1 MKDPWSLLT
10 SDEQSVISTKTNRE
24 TFTERIGDI
33 SDREIENKVTLV
45 RNFID
50 SMGGHDG
57 GAIWAQIKSLE
68 GVWLGEGEFHEG
80 GGVKFVVYDNA
91 TFIETLRKNGYA
103 INTWYDR
110 NLNKKTH
117 PNDSAREITN
127 TSRETAAH
135 LTNDDSINPD
145 LFLLHWDKRSS
156 EFKHIDRRYLFRWV
170 EQLAAGTSHHE
181 PFTAAEVRKGLIER
195 GIAS

>member
-1 MKDPWSLLT
+1 MKESWSLLT
-10 SDEQSVISTKTNRE
+10 SDEQAVISPKTNRE
-24 TFTERIGDI
+24 IFNEKIGNL
-33 SDREIENKVTLV
+33 SDKEIENKVTLV

-68 GVWLGEGEFHEG
+68 GVWLGEGELHEG
-80 GGVKFVVYDNA
+80 GGVKFVVYDKA
-91 TFIETLRKNGYA
+91 TFIETLRKNGYT

-110 NLNKKTH
+110 KLNKKTH

-135 LTNDDSINPD
+135 LTNDDSINPN

-156 EFKHIDRRYLFRWV
+156 EFKHVDRRYLFRWV
-170 EQLAAGTSHHE
+170 EQLAAGRSHHKT
-181 PFTAAEVRKGLIER
+181 FTATQVRKGLIER
-195 GIAS
+195 GIAT